1 MLNSRK
7 EEVELFSNDFSK
19 KENSLSHD
27 ISFFKLSNNSIN
39 LDTEGMNEDN
49 QNDKF
54 DKNYPGISP
63 NNFSFFSFPLNPF
76 EFSNSITGKTES
88 NSSVIFQIEKETEKK

>member
-19 KENSLSHD
+19 KKICCLMIFPFLNYL
-27 ISFFKLSNNSIN
+27 IMLLI
-39 LDTEGMNEDN
+39 LIPMNEDN

-54 DKNYPGISP
+54 DKNYQGISP
-63 NNFSFFSFPLNPF
+63 NNIFLFFFPF
-76 EFSNSITGKTES
+76 KSIR
-88 NSSVIFQIEKETEKK
+88 IF

>member
-7 EEVELFSNDFSK
+7 EEIELFSNDFSK
-19 KENSLSHD
+19 KKICCLMIFPFLNYRIMLL
-27 ISFFKLSNNSIN
+27 ILIP
-39 LDTEGMNEDN
+39 MNEDN

-54 DKNYPGISP
+54 DKNYQGISP
-63 NNFSFFSFPLNPF
+63 NNFSFFSFPLNQF

-88 NSSVIFQIEKETEKK
+88 NSSVIFQIEKETEEK

>member
-1 MLNSRK
+1 MIFPFLNYRIML
-7 EEVELFSNDFSK
+7 LI
-19 KENSLSHD
+19 L
-27 ISFFKLSNNSIN
+27 IP
-39 LDTEGMNEDN
+39 MNEDN

-63 NNFSFFSFPLNPF
+63 NNFSFFSFPLNQF

-88 NSSVIFQIEKETEKK
+88 NSSVIFQIEKETEEK